1 MANIYETATLNK
13 RGQELYELS
22 QAYNK
27 NDVVKVVTQYVDIAG
42 NVTEASSLAT
52 KNSPPVNNV
61 QKTYYYYYA
70 RAELPQSPAH
80 GSDDLSP
87 TLSDSKWGGLIE
99 TEGKKVPEFIWTPS
113 YSSSVNNTPTVQAV
127 KYGDGYEQR
136 VSDNINA
143 NLIGMTLSF
152 DKRRKKEATAIL
164 HFFHIRAA
172 TESFLF
178 SPPEPYNPNRKRL
191 FVCRGWTNTF
201 NFFDNYSISA
211 NFFEVAG

>member
-27 NDVVKVVTQYVDIAG
+27 NDVVKVVTQYVDVAG

-80 GSDDLSP
+80 GSDDLNP
-87 TLSDSKWGGLIE
+87 TLSDSKWGGLVE
-99 TEGKKVPEFIWTPS
+99 KEGKKVPEFIWTPS
-113 YSSSVNNTPTVQAV
+113 YASSVAHSPSVQAV

-136 VSDNINA
+136 ISDSLNTS
-143 NLIGMTLSF
+143 LIGLTLSF
-152 DKRRKKEATAIL
+152 DKRRKKEASAIL
-164 HFFHIRAA
+164 HFLQVRGAS
-172 TESFLF
+172 ESFLF
-178 SPPEPYNPNRKRL
+178 SPPEPYDPSKKRL
-191 FVCRGWTNTF
+191 FVCRSWNTNF
-201 NFFDNYSISA
+201 KFFDNFAISA

>member
-13 RGQELYELS
+13 RGHELYELS

-52 KNSPPVNNV
+52 KNSPPLNNV

-80 GSDDLSP
+80 GSDDLNP
-87 TLSDSKWGGLIE
+87 TLSDSKWGGLID

-113 YSSSVNNTPTVQAV
+113 YTSSASHTPSVQAV

-136 VSDNINA
+136 ISDNINT
-143 NLIGMTLSF
+143 NLIGLTLLF
-152 DKRRKKEATAIL
+152 DKRRKKEISAIL
-164 HFFHIRAA
+164 HFLETRGAS
-172 TESFLF
+172 ESFLF
-178 SPPEPYNPNRKRL
+178 SPPEPYNPSKKRL
-191 FVCRGWTNTF
+191 FVCRNWNTSF
-201 NFFDNYSISA
+201 KFFDNYSVSA